1 MYPLGGDPRSFFS
14 RQSDI
19 TDPGRQAHLYNDLP
33 FDVPGLARVVRG
45 LISHVNIGRANDIS
59 ISEERRHEAGTRRVE
74 LILGRIQ
81 ELDCRPLT
89 ETRLPDRKF
98 LGCCRDYAVLL
109 ASMLR
114 HRGIPARARCGFARY
129 LGPEMHYGHWV
140 CEYWRERE
148 QRWVM
153 VDAEMLDETERRLHP
168 SHFDPLDVPHTQFLT
183 AGKAWQMCRIW
194 RADPRRFGLHRGDCG
209 LGYVASQLV
218 RDLACLN
225 KVEMLASDT
234 WELAHSAFDYLWDSD
249 LRLLDRVARV
259 TLAGN
264 EAFAELRGMYDLE
277 PRLRVPAVINTYLN
291 DVLQAEY
298 LVA

>member
-1 MYPLGGDPRSFFS
+1 MYPLGGDPRSFYS

-19 TDPGRQAHLYNDLP
+19 TDPGRRAHLYADLP
-33 FDVPGLARVVRG
+33 FDAPRLARAAQG
-45 LISHVNIGRANDIS
+45 LITHANMGRAPGAITGV
-59 ISEERRHEAGTRRVE
+59 EERRERGVRRVE
-74 LILGRIQ
+74 SLLGRMQ
-81 ELDCRPLT
+81 ELDCRPLA
-89 ETRLPDRKF
+89 ESRSGERRVA
-98 LGCCRDYAVLL
+98 GCSRDYAVLL

-129 LGPEMHYGHWV
+129 LGPEMHYARWV

-153 VDAEMLDETERRLHP
+153 VDAEMLDEAERERHP
-168 SHFDPLDVPHTQFLT
+168 IRFDPCDVPHTQFLT
-183 AGKAWQMCRIW
+183 AGRAWQMCRIW
-194 RADPRRFGLHRGDCG
+194 RADPRRFGLHRGECG
-209 LGYVASQLV
+209 LAYVASQLV

-234 WELAHSAFDYLWDSD
+234 WELAHSAFDYLWDRD

-259 TLAGN
+259 TLSGN
-264 EAFAELRGMYDLE
+264 EAFPELRALYDLE
-277 PRLRVPAVINTYLN
+277 PRLRVPAVINTYIN
-291 DVLQAEY
+291 DTLQAEY

>member
-1 MYPLGGDPRSFFS
+1 MYPLGGDPRSFYS
-14 RQSDI
+14 RQSDL
-19 TDPGRQAHLYNDLP
+19 TDPGKQAHLYEDLP
-33 FDVPGLARVVRG
+33 FDVPGMARAVGG
-45 LISHVNIGRANDIS
+45 LLSHFNMGKANGASIG
-59 ISEERRHEAGTRRVE
+59 EERQQEADTRRVE
-74 LILGRIQ
+74 LVLGRIQ

-89 ETRLPDRKF
+89 ESRSPDRR
-98 LGCCRDYAVLL
+98 LVGCSRDYAVLL

-114 HRGIPARARCGFARY
+114 HRGVPARARCGFARY
-129 LGPEMHYGHWV
+129 LGPEMHYDRWV

-153 VDAEMLDETERRLHP
+153 VVAEMLDEAERTLHP
-168 SHFDPLDVPHTQFLT
+168 IHFDPLDVPHTQFLT

-209 LGYVASQLV
+209 LGYIASQLV

-225 KVEMLASDT
+225 KVEMLARDA
-234 WELAHSAFDYLWDSD
+234 WGLAHSAFDYLWDSD
-249 LRLLDRVARV
+249 LRLLDRVASV

-264 EAFAELRGMYDLE
+264 EAFPELRALYDLE
-277 PRLRVPAVINTYLN
+277 PRLRVPAIINSYHN
-291 DVLQAEY
+291 NVLQAEY

>member
-1 MYPLGGDPRSFFS
+1 MYPLGGDPRSFYS

-19 TDPGRQAHLYNDLP
+19 TDPGRQAHLYSDLP
-33 FDVPGLARVVRG
+33 FDVPGIARAVRG
-45 LISHVNIGRANDIS
+45 LISHSDMGRATGMTLS
-59 ISEERRHEAGTRRVE
+59 GEERQQAGARRVE
-74 LILGRIQ
+74 LILERIR

-89 ETRLPDRKF
+89 ESRSPDRRF
-98 LGCCRDYAVLL
+98 AGGSRDYAVLL

-129 LGPEMHYGHWV
+129 LGPEMHYARWV

-148 QRWVM
+148 QRWVR
-153 VDAEMLDETERRLHP
+153 VDAGLLDEAERKRHP
-168 SHFDPLDVPHTQFLT
+168 THFDPLDVPHTQFLA
-183 AGKAWQMCRIW
+183 AGKAWQMCRVW

-209 LGYVASQLV
+209 LAYVASQLV

-225 KVEMLASDT
+225 KVEMLASDS
-234 WELAHSAFDYLWDSD
+234 WELAYSAFDYLWDSD
-249 LRLLDRVARV
+249 LRLLDRVARA
-259 TLAGN
+259 TLSGN
-264 EAFAELRGMYDLE
+264 EAFADLRALYDLE

-291 DVLQAEY
+291 DTLQAEY